1 MIKTF
6 CPICKKVHDST
17 RHCLAEENDTLKA
30 RMAELEIQNAGLADQ
45 ALLDRREAG
54 ALREQVAIAKQ
65 ALEAARPILG
75 YHEYEPWRNE
85 MDAQTAKAA
94 SLVRHALDRLNQ

>member
-1 MIKTF
+1 MSSMKDQMEHQMALKIEAISE
-6 CPICKKVHDST
+6 CT
-17 RHCLAEENDTLKA
+17 RLRA
-30 RMAELEIQNAGLADQ
+30 RVAELEIQNAGLTDQ
-45 ALLDRREAG
+45 ALRDRREAG
-54 ALREQVAIAKQ
+54 ELRGLVAIAKQ

-94 SLVRHALDRLNQ
+94 SLVRHALDRLNP

>member
-30 RMAELEIQNAGLADQ
+30 RVAELEVKCA
-45 ALLDRREAG
+45 RYEG
-54 ALREQVAIAKQ
+54 ALIEIAAGNPAPPDKIASE
-65 ALEAARPILG
+65 ALHP
-75 YHEYEPWRNE
+75 
-85 MDAQTAKAA
+85 
-94 SLVRHALDRLNQ
+94 